1 MTNVSVG
8 VNIVGV
14 GVFPPEDQSVMEKS
28 LYIDAVLLTKL
39 KKGKKLFGCITH
51 SAINMNKN
59 LKKKP
64 LNKVINYAQLK

>member
-39 KKGKKLFGCITH
+39 KKRQKIIWMHH
-51 SAINMNKN
+51 SLCN
-59 LKKKP
+59 
-64 LNKVINYAQLK
+64 QHE